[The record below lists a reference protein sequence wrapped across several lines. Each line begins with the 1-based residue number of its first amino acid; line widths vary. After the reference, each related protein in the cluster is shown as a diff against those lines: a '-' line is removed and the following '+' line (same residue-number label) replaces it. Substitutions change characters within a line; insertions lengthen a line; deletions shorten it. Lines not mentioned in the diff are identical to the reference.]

1 MRLINLRGSPLAV
14 VLFGVVLAGVWTLGY
29 GASKTAADASPK
41 TPAAIDETAVL
52 KAVRSPERMGP
63 KLLEPP
69 PSDKL
74 GLDIA
79 IEDRDGRSMRALHEA
94 LARAEAGKGQ
104 ARLVFYGAS
113 HVASDLFT
121 GYIRRE
127 LQSRYGDAG
136 HGFVV
141 PVHPWRTYRHRDINI
156 ESDGKRWETHRIRV
170 GDSEVELVGLAGVA
184 MTSKL
189 SGSFGAVS
197 TTEDNEQGRNAD
209 FFELYYLEHPRGG
222 DMEVLID
229 GRRARRISTR
239 ASKVST
245 AYATFRVPDAG
256 HRFEIR
262 TLSRRP
268 VWLFGVAVER
278 DRPGVIVDTLGIN
291 GSRARYQL
299 LWNERIYREHL
310 QRRNPD
316 LVVLAYGTNE
326 AGDESPLEDY
336 ENDLRAVVKRM
347 RDTVPEASCLLI
359 GPSDR
364 PIQVEERVFEDR
376 TRTAHLIEIQHRV
389 AFDAGCGFFDLVA
402 FQGGSLSMV
411 QWAANDPSYASQD
424 HIHYTR
430 LGYQRLGEVLLSAL
444 LDGMPESGTPEST
457 PSLEPVDAGAPDE
470 PGSLGESPAK

>member
-1 MRLINLRGSPLAV
+1 MRLGNLWGSPVAV
-14 VLFGVVLAGVWTLGY
+14 VLAGVLLAGVWTLGY
-29 GASKTAADASPK
+29 GASSTSADTSPR
-41 TPAAIDETAVL
+41 TPAAIDETEVL
-52 KAVRSPERMGP
+52 KAVQSSQRMGP

-69 PSDKL
+69 PTEEL

-79 IEDRDGRSMRALHEA
+79 IEDRDGRSMQSLHEA
-94 LARAEAGKGQ
+94 LGRAERGEGQ
-104 ARLVFYGAS
+104 ARLVFFGAS

-121 GYIRRE
+121 GHIRRE
-127 LQSRYGDAG
+127 LQDRYGDAG

-170 GDSEVELVGLAGVA
+170 GDGEIERVGVAGVA
-184 MTSKL
+184 MS
-189 SGSFGAVS
+189 SRFPNSFGAVS
-197 TTEDNEQGRNAD
+197 TTEENSHGRTAD

-222 DMEVLID
+222 EMDILID
-229 GRRARRISTR
+229 GRRARRVSTR
-239 ASKVST
+239 ASKAAP
-245 AYATFRVPDAG
+245 AYAKFRVPDAG

-278 DRPGVIVDTLGIN
+278 DVPGVIVDTLGIN

-299 LWNERIYREHL
+299 LWDDAIYREHL
-310 QRRNPD
+310 QRRNPN

-326 AGDESPLEDY
+326 SGDEAPLEDY
-336 ENDLRAVVKRM
+336 ERDLRTVVRRVRDAVP
-347 RDTVPEASCLLI
+347 DASCLLI

-364 PIQVEERVFEDR
+364 PMQVEERVFEDR
-376 TRTAHLIEIQHRV
+376 TRTSRIIEIQHRV
-389 AFDAGCGFFDLVA
+389 ALEHGCGFFDLVA

-411 QWAANDPSYASQD
+411 QWAANDPAYASQD

-444 LDGMPESGTPEST
+444 LEGMPAST
-457 PSLEPVDAGAPDE
+457 DGALDAPPSAAVVDGADAGADE
-470 PGSLGESPAK
+470 DSLAR